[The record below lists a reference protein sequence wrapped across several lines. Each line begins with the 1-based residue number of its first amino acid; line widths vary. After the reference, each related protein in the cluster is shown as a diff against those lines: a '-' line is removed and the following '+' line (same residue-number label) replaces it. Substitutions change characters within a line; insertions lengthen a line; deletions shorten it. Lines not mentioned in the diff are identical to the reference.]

1 VDGLCTSQR
10 RVGSWNCP
18 TATCSLPSRTS
29 ATSRCCAAV
38 TTNMRHGSDGI
49 WQVPHQIGALRA
61 GRPQQQKVDQVPPE
75 DRKPV
80 HGAYGAKL
88 ITKKGVFG
96 IVQGHQTGVSP

>member
-1 VDGLCTSQR
+1 
-10 RVGSWNCP
+10 
-18 TATCSLPSRTS
+18 
-29 ATSRCCAAV
+29 
-38 TTNMRHGSDGI
+38 
-49 WQVPHQIGALRA
+49 VPHQIGALRA